1 MPNFQGAVNE
11 VINQAGLYS
20 ALAGGPQDLKEKI
33 RLRKE
38 ERVLDK
44 QIDNAAGDAGEA
56 MALAQKAKASGD
68 SATVEELKK
77 KAKGQEA
84 ELSRLLERNLEI
96 QEKKY
101 QLNPSQKNYKAVM
114 AARRAGE
121 SSLEERQELAMKKTS
136 EQTEAKKKQRR
147 NFKTYLAQQPTSLG
161 GTVGDLSPDLQKKIA
176 SQYSRSDRR
185 RMMDQMDREAKN
197 GKQE

>member
-11 VINQAGLYS
+11 VINQVGLYS
-20 ALAGGPQDLKEKI
+20 ALAGGPQDLKEGIK
-33 RLRKE
+33 LGKE

-44 QIDNAAGDAGEA
+44 QIDNAAADVAKSMSE
-56 MALAQKAKASGD
+56 AQKAKGAGD
-68 SATVEELKK
+68 SATIEELNK
-77 KAKGQEA
+77 KAKGQNE
-84 ELSRLLERNLEI
+84 ELSRLLGKNLEI
-96 QEKKY
+96 QERKY
-101 QLNPSQKNYKAVM
+101 QLNPSQKNYEAVM

-121 SSLEERQELAMKKTS
+121 TSLEERQDLAMKKTS
-136 EQTEAKKKQRR
+136 EQAEAKKKQRR

>member
-20 ALAGGPQDLKEKI
+20 ALAGGPQDLKE
-33 RLRKE
+33 RLRLGKE
-38 ERVLDK
+38 EKILGK
-44 QIDNAAGDAGEA
+44 QIDNVAADVGEA
-56 MALAQKAKASGD
+56 ISAAQKAKAAGD

-77 KAKGQEA
+77 KAKGQNE
-84 ELSRLLERNLEI
+84 ELSRLLDRNLEI
-96 QEKKY
+96 QEGKY
-101 QLNPSQKNYKAVM
+101 KINPSQKNYEAVM
-114 AARRAGE
+114 AARRVRE
-121 SSLEERQELAMKKTS
+121 TSLEEKQDLAMKKTS
-136 EQTEAKKKQRR
+136 EQAEAKKKQRR

-185 RMMDQMDREAKN
+185 RMMDQMDREAKD